1 MVASNR
7 PAEGGLHCRPLPRP
21 SAPPQQPPRPP
32 PSWSRAAS
40 PSPSPR
46 ESPSWAGQWGANTN
60 FFVVDSEQALVVD
73 LLRFTSILSN
83 FFSWGRVRRTKIIES
98 EFHKKMTSLT
108 RLCFSVYKYCNLCV
122 CRPSCPLSR
131 GFQTSSSWKAFS
143 EVEARAPSVSQNYL
157 KQTWLIWLNTSD
169 KVAILFFRT
178 KSSLRLR
185 QSWSSF
191 SEKRPRIEN
200 FTFQF
205 QVRFITYPNSG

>member
-1 MVASNR
+1 MSWKGVKATSENKLKKGIAFFPLRQAWQVWRYCNSIQLGRVASNR

-21 SAPPQQPPRPP
+21 SAPPRQPPRPP
-32 PSWSRAAS
+32 PSWARAAS

-131 GFQTSSSWKAFS
+131 GFQTSSSWKAFA

-157 KQTWLIWLNTSD
+157 KQTWLN
-169 KVAILFFRT
+169 
-178 KSSLRLR
+178 
-185 QSWSSF
+185 
-191 SEKRPRIEN
+191 
-200 FTFQF
+200 
-205 QVRFITYPNSG
+205 